1 LKGENMDKRVLF
13 IGETSS
19 FIVNAVRD
27 GLKDAGFECDFCKL
41 DINEIN
47 KVDDKPD
54 MFFIYADEKA
64 VQETEALIYIK
75 DICME
80 EDKKIFLVGYAEELK
95 IITDMIPSECL
106 GDSFERPINVK
117 KISDTLKARALSIE
131 TGANKK
137 HILLVD
143 DSGTMLRTIKGWLEG
158 KYRVSMVNSATS
170 AISFLAV
177 NQPDL
182 VLLDYEMPVCS
193 GPQMLE
199 MIRSEIKTESIPVIF
214 LTSKGDKESVAKVL
228 SLKPQGY
235 LLKSMPSDQ
244 IVEAVDNFFV
254 TQKSKG

>member
-1 LKGENMDKRVLF
+1 MTKRVLF

-19 FIVNAVRD
+19 FIINAVRD
-27 GLKDAGFECDFCKL
+27 GLKEYGFECSFCKL
-41 DINEIN
+41 EVTEIS
-47 KVDDKPD
+47 KVTDKPD
-54 MFFIYADEKA
+54 MFFIYADERS
-64 VQETEALIYIK
+64 VQETEALIYIR
-75 DICME
+75 DICVE
-80 EDKKIFLVGYAEELK
+80 EDKKIYLVGYAEELK
-95 IITDMIPSECL
+95 TITDMIPTDCL
-106 GDSFERPINVK
+106 GGCFERPINVK
-117 KISDTLKARALSIE
+117 KIAETLKLAAMNDD
-131 TGANKK
+131 TGENKR
-137 HILLVD
+137 HILVVD

-199 MIRSEIKTESIPVIF
+199 MIRSEIKTENLPVIF

-235 LLKSMPSDQ
+235 LLKTMPPAQ
-244 IVEAVDNFFV
+244 IVDAINGFFAS
-254 TQKSKG
+254 QKAKGL

>member
-1 LKGENMDKRVLF
+1 MDKRVLF

-27 GLKDAGFECDFCKL
+27 GLKEAGFECDFCKL

-47 KVDDKPD
+47 KVVDKPD

-64 VQETEALIYIK
+64 IQETEALIYIK
-75 DICME
+75 DICVE

-95 IITDMIPSECL
+95 VITDMIPSDCL
-106 GDSFERPINVK
+106 GECFERPINVK
-117 KISDTLKARALSIE
+117 KISDTLKQRAISIE

-137 HILLVD
+137 HVLLVD
-143 DSGTMLRTIKGWLEG
+143 DSGTMLRTVKGWLEG

-244 IVEAVDNFFV
+244 IVEAIDNFFA
-254 TQKSKG
+254 TQKSKGL

>member
-1 LKGENMDKRVLF
+1 MVKRVLF

-27 GLKDAGFECDFCKL
+27 GLKEVGFECDFCKL
-41 DINEIN
+41 NINEIN
-47 KVDDKPD
+47 KVADKPD

-64 VQETEALIYIK
+64 IQETEALIYIK
-75 DICME
+75 DLCME
-80 EDKKIFLVGYAEELK
+80 EDKKIFLIGYAEELK
-95 IITDMIPSECL
+95 VITDMLPSECL
-106 GDSFERPINVK
+106 GDCFERPINVK
-117 KISDTLKARALSIE
+117 KISDTLKARADSIE

-143 DSGTMLRTIKGWLEG
+143 DSGTMLRTVKGWLEG
-158 KYRVSMVNSATS
+158 KYRISMVNSATS

-235 LLKSMPSDQ
+235 LLKSMPSNQ
-244 IVEAVDNFFV
+244 IVEAVDNFFA
-254 TQKSKG
+254 TQKSKGF